1 MQLEHRCKHSLSF
14 RSTARRAAANLN
26 RFKKYLIRKGRSR
39 LRADILYIPDNLK
52 HSRAARSFFASLSN
66 VLVSLIVLADRENR
80 MKKIQ
85 RPITRTLH
93 RSTQKRRLFLRSD
106 LRNDKLVALAPAR
119 TRNPGIVAQEAHQGW
134 DIKLMRLSGESRS
147 LTRA

>member
-1 MQLEHRCKHSLSF
+1 MQLEHRKHSLSF
-14 RSTARRAAANLN
+14 RSTARRAAADLN

-39 LRADILYIPDNLK
+39 LRSDILYIPDNLK
-52 HSRAARSFFASLSN
+52 HSRSGLRSFFASLSN

-93 RSTQKRRLFLRSD
+93 PSTQKRRLFLRRD

-119 TRNPGIVAQEAHQGW
+119 TRNPGI
-134 DIKLMRLSGESRS
+134 RCSRS
-147 LTRA
+147 TSGSGY